1 MRRSLVGKTAA
12 IVDSTTLHG
21 SCSECRRKDIGFY
34 KLFVQTK
41 MWFAEKKK
49 MLVVVM
55 ARFNRCQE
63 AFEECALLNGSKLSL
78 KNCSFPAANVCET
91 CVACGPSTKA
101 PPPVDLLSVDQ
112 VNLSSPNPG
121 LQLASSC
128 SRIGND
134 IAKRDLSKD
143 TMVKNLRI
151 SPRGSYPATTID
163 LSFMTTINLYAR
175 CGMHRRREVISRLA
189 SDADVDYIR
198 AHILMKIV
206 TLNPNR
212 VYIFKI
218 KATQDSTFQTYQLS
232 ILDLSCLNRFEECLS
247 TFIPRGRKAVKN
259 LAIENDNAV
268 PSTTIGLVTDIVLPG
283 NVPVAKN

>member
-1 MRRSLVGKTAA
+1 MAKDQQFQVLIMCIGMYNLAA
-12 IVDSTTLHG
+12 M
-21 SCSECRRKDIGFY
+21 E
-34 KLFVQTK
+34 

-63 AFEECALLNGSKLSL
+63 AFEDCALLNGSK
-78 KNCSFPAANVCET
+78 
-91 CVACGPSTKA
+91 
-101 PPPVDLLSVDQ
+101 
-112 VNLSSPNPG
+112 
-121 LQLASSC
+121 
-128 SRIGND
+128 IGND

-151 SPRGSYPATTID
+151 SPRGSYPATKSPHAVPPSKSIFID
-163 LSFMTTINLYAR
+163 LNR
-175 CGMHRRREVISRLA
+175 SRLA
-189 SDADVDYIR
+189 SDADIDYIR

-206 TLNPNR
+206 TLNRNR
-212 VYIFKI
+212 
-218 KATQDSTFQTYQLS
+218 YQLS

-268 PSTTIGLVTDIVLPG
+268 PSTTIGLVTDIVLPS